1 MNTSAS
7 PPPPPDKRQ
16 RRQRQ
21 WLWGV
26 GLAVM
31 TALGLV
37 LLFLLTLA
45 TNNRRLYEQHY
56 AWLLGLNT
64 VVAGFLLLVLLWMA
78 ARLLLRLRQGRF
90 GSRLLLKLAAIFGL
104 VGLLPGLL
112 IYAVSYQFVSRSIE
126 SWFDVK
132 VEGALNAGVTLA
144 SVTLEALASDMGN
157 NTRHASLALA
167 DTPDATAPLVLERM
181 REQLGASEMVLWSSS
196 GSVIASASPSLLE
209 LAPTERPSASLLR
222 QLRSSPHPITSI
234 EGLDDWDSAHPPT
247 PEQLAAVRVRVF
259 TVVPAASPR
268 LDVDLRDPSRF
279 VQASL
284 PLPSGVVSNALSV
297 QQAHREYQERALARQ
312 GLRRMYIGTLTLSL
326 FLAVFG
332 AVLLAVLLGQQLAR
346 PLLLLAQGV
355 RDVARGDLRPKAVSP
370 ARDELGGLTRS
381 FALMTEQLLEARTA
395 VDLSVQQTQAA
406 RTHLQTILD
415 NLTAG
420 VLVLDSNGHIL
431 IANPGASHI
440 LRLPLEQHQ
449 GHALAALPRLASLA
463 QVAQEQF
470 ALLASPQPT
479 EGAEGA
485 TTHTTARTAAQRWQ
499 QVLELTANPQ
509 QADSTDPSAAVPT
522 DKTTLVIRGALLPQ
536 EQRLL
541 VFDDISEIVSAQRSQ
556 AWAEVARRVAHE
568 IKNPLTPIQLSA
580 QRLELKLSDKL
591 PPTEQAL
598 LQRSVKTIT
607 DQVAAMLRLVNE
619 FRDYARLP
627 SAVLRPLDLNALV
640 QDILQLYPA
649 DAPGVAV
656 QAQLDPTIPP
666 IAGDGEQLRQVIHN
680 LVQNAQDASEQRSQ
694 ENPTEQA
701 SAPVLISTQ
710 WLAQAGKVRL
720 SVSDSGAG
728 FPPAIL
734 QRAFEP
740 YITTKAKGTGLGLA
754 VVKKIADEHNAHID
768 LSNRLE
774 HNHGEHSPPPV
785 LGAQVS
791 LSFAPMSAPSTTR
804 TLHPHGKH
812 IGS

>member
-1 MNTSAS
+1 MTTSPAS
-7 PPPPPDKRQ
+7 PTSDHSHHKRQ

-78 ARLLLRLRQGRF
+78 ARLLLRLHQGKF

-144 SVTLEALASDMGN
+144 SVTLEALANDMGN

-167 DTPDATAPLVLERM
+167 EAADVAAPLVLERM
-181 REQLGASEMVLWSSS
+181 REQLGANEVVLWSSS
-196 GSVIASASPSLLE
+196 GSLIASASADLLQ
-209 LAPTERPSASLLR
+209 LPPTERPSTSLLR
-222 QLRSSPHPITSI
+222 QLRNSQNPITSI
-234 EGLDDWDSAHPPT
+234 EGLDDWDSAQPPT
-247 PEQLAAVRVRVF
+247 PEQLAAVRVRVL
-259 TVVPAASPR
+259 TVVPAAGPR
-268 LDVDLRDPSRF
+268 LDVDLLAQARF

-284 PLPSGVVSNALSV
+284 PLPSSVVSNALSV

-326 FLAVFG
+326 FLTVFG
-332 AVLLAVLLGQQLAR
+332 ATLLAVLFGQQLAR

-355 RDVARGDLRPKAVSP
+355 RDVARGDLRPKAVSE

-420 VLVLDSNGHIL
+420 VLVLDSSGHIL

-440 LRLPLEQHQ
+440 LHLPLEQHQ
-449 GHALAALPRLASLA
+449 GSALAQLPRLASLA
-463 QVAQEQF
+463 HMAQEQF
-470 ALLASPQPT
+470 ALLASPQPAD
-479 EGAEGA
+479 GSA
-485 TTHTTARTAAQRWQ
+485 THPTAQRWQ
-499 QVLELTANPQ
+499 QVLELAANPQ
-509 QADSTDPSAAVPT
+509 QPPESDPSGAVPT
-522 DKTTLVIRGALLPQ
+522 DKITLVIRGALLPQ

-580 QRLELKLSDKL
+580 QRLELKLYDHL

-627 SAVLRPLDLNALV
+627 TAVLRPLNLNALV

-649 DAPGVAV
+649 DAAGVTV
-656 QAQLDPTIPP
+656 QAQLDPAIPP
-666 IAGDGEQLRQVIHN
+666 IAGDSEQLRQVIHN
-680 LVQNAQDASEQRSQ
+680 LVQNAQDASEQRHQENPS
-694 ENPTEQA
+694 ENPTEPA

-720 SVSDSGAG
+720 SVSDSGTG
-728 FPPAIL
+728 FPPRCYSAPL
-734 QRAFEP
+734 NP
-740 YITTKAKGTGLGLA
+740 T
-754 VVKKIADEHNAHID
+754 
-768 LSNRLE
+768 
-774 HNHGEHSPPPV
+774 SPPRPK
-785 LGAQVS
+785 AQ
-791 LSFAPMSAPSTTR
+791 A
-804 TLHPHGKH
+804 
-812 IGS
+812 